1 VLKITV
7 NFDYI
12 VLGAGIAGLHI
23 GALLSQHG
31 KVVVLEKTNEIG
43 GRAKVVEKNG
53 FKLDFGAH
61 PIRFGPKSDL
71 GESLEEIGKPIEFI
85 KPGKIWAFLDD
96 GTKTIYPS
104 GGIMAA
110 IKSKLVPF
118 FKTLKL
124 VLKIKKMTE
133 QEFIDLYDISLEE
146 WFNKENITPKIQKFL
161 TMTSATLQVNPFIE
175 RSSAGETLQDIRKTL
190 DIGSVYYPRGGWSEI
205 FSRFSDKI
213 KENGEIRL
221 KSEVS
226 EIIIKDGKAI
236 GVKIGDEIIN
246 GEKIISTI
254 PVQQLF
260 TILDEKLCDNDFIK
274 KCKNLRPT
282 AGVSIDFCLSKPIS
296 DIDGGIMLESPLGF
310 GFIPSNISPE
320 VAPEGKSLMTF
331 FTITNVE
338 DIKDKNKSNEIY
350 QHLRSTILRFFP
362 EIENNLDFERPLF
375 HEMIDGVEVN
385 TEQHR
390 LKRLGNKIEGISN
403 LFITGDSVGGEG
415 AGGDVGHTSVRNCYE
430 KIVRR

>member
-1 VLKITV
+1 MFKIAT

-43 GRAKVVEKNG
+43 GRAKVVEKDG

-71 GESLEEIGKPIEFI
+71 GKSLEEIGKPIEFI
-85 KPGKIWAFLDD
+85 KPGKVWAFLDN

-104 GGIMAA
+104 GGIIAVL
-110 IKSKLVPF
+110 KSKMVPF

-124 VLKIKKMTE
+124 MLKIKKMTE
-133 QEFIDLYDISLEE
+133 QEFIDLYDMSLEE
-146 WFNKENITPKIQKFL
+146 WFNKENITTKIRKFL
-161 TMTSATLQVNPFIE
+161 TMASATLQVNPFIE
-175 RSSAGETLQDIRKTL
+175 RSSAGETLQNIRKVL

-205 FSRFSDKI
+205 FSRFSEKI

-221 KSEVS
+221 KSEIS
-226 EIIIKDGKAI
+226 EIIVKESKVI
-236 GVKIGDEIIN
+236 GVKIGVEIIK
-246 GEKIISTI
+246 GDKIISTI

-260 TILDEKLCDNDFIK
+260 TILDEKLCDKDFVTRCQGL
-274 KCKNLRPT
+274 KCT
-282 AGVSIDFCLSKPIS
+282 AGISIDFCLSKPIS
-296 DIDGGIMLESPLGF
+296 DIDGGIILENPLGF

-320 VAPEGKSLMTF
+320 VAPEGKSLITF

-338 DIKDKNKSNEIY
+338 DIKDKSKSNEIY
-350 QHLRSTILRFFP
+350 KDLKSTILRFFP
-362 EIENNLDFERPLF
+362 EIENNLEFERSLF

-390 LKRLGNKIEGISN
+390 LKRPGNEIKEISN

-415 AGGDVGHTSVRNCYE
+415 AGGDVGHTSVRNCYK
-430 KIVRR
+430 KIVGR

>member
-1 VLKITV
+1 MLKITV

>member
-1 VLKITV
+1 MLKITV

-12 VLGAGIAGLHI
+12 ILGAGIAGLHI

-71 GESLEEIGKPIEFI
+71 GESIEEIGKPIEFI

>member
-12 VLGAGIAGLHI
+12 ILGAGIAGLHI

-71 GESLEEIGKPIEFI
+71 GESIEEIGKPIEFI

>member
-1 VLKITV
+1 MFKITV

-12 VLGAGIAGLHI
+12 VIGGGIAGLHI
-23 GALLSQHG
+23 GALLNQHG

-43 GRAKVVEKNG
+43 GRAKVVEKDG

-85 KPGKIWAFLDD
+85 KPGKVLAFLDD
-96 GTKTIYPS
+96 GSITTYPS
-104 GGIMAA
+104 GGIIAVL
-110 IKSKLVPF
+110 KSKLVPF

-124 VLKIKKMTE
+124 MIMIKKMAE
-133 QEFIDLYDISLEE
+133 QEFIALYDMSLEE
-146 WFNKENITPKIQKFL
+146 WFNMENIIPKIREFL
-161 TMTSATLQVNPFIE
+161 TMASATLQVNPFIE
-175 RSSAGETLQDIRKTL
+175 RSSAGETLQNIRKVL
-190 DIGSVYYPRGGWSEI
+190 DIGSVYYPRGGWNEI
-205 FSRFSDKI
+205 FSRFSEKI

-221 KSEVS
+221 KSEIA
-226 EIIIKDGKAI
+226 EIIVKEGKAI
-236 GVKIGDEIIN
+236 GVKIGAEIIK
-246 GEKIISTI
+246 GKKIISTI

-260 TILDEKLCDNDFIK
+260 TILDENLCDKDYIN

-296 DIDGGIMLESPLGF
+296 DIDGGIMLENPLGF

-350 QHLRSTILRFFP
+350 QHLRSAILRFFP
-362 EIENNLDFERPLF
+362 EIENNLEFERPLF
-375 HEMIDGVEVN
+375 HDMIDGVEVN
-385 TEQHR
+385 IEQHR
-390 LKRLGNKIEGISN
+390 LKRPGNEIKEISN

-415 AGGDVGHTSVRNCYE
+415 AGGDIGHTSVRNCYE
-430 KIVRR
+430 IIIGK

>member
-1 VLKITV
+1 MFKITV

-12 VLGAGIAGLHI
+12 VIGGGIAGLHI
-23 GALLSQHG
+23 GALLNQHG

-43 GRAKVVEKNG
+43 GRAKVVEKDG

-85 KPGKIWAFLDD
+85 KPGKVLAFLDD
-96 GTKTIYPS
+96 GSITTYPS
-104 GGIMAA
+104 GGIIAVL
-110 IKSKLVPF
+110 KSKLVPF

-124 VLKIKKMTE
+124 MIMIKKMAE
-133 QEFIDLYDISLEE
+133 QEFIALYDMSLEE
-146 WFNKENITPKIQKFL
+146 WFNMENIIPKIREFL
-161 TMTSATLQVNPFIE
+161 TMASATLQVNPFIE
-175 RSSAGETLQDIRKTL
+175 RSSAGETLQNIRKVL
-190 DIGSVYYPRGGWSEI
+190 DIGSVYYPRGGWNEI
-205 FSRFSDKI
+205 FSRFSEKI

-221 KSEVS
+221 KSEIA
-226 EIIIKDGKAI
+226 EIIVKEGKAI
-236 GVKIGDEIIN
+236 GVKIGNNIIK
-246 GEKIISTI
+246 GDKIISTI

-260 TILDEKLCDNDFIK
+260 TILDENLCDKDYIN

-296 DIDGGIMLESPLGF
+296 DIDGGIMLENPLGF

-350 QHLRSTILRFFP
+350 QHLRSAILRFFP
-362 EIENNLDFERPLF
+362 EIENNLEFERPLF
-375 HEMIDGVEVN
+375 HDMIDGVEVN
-385 TEQHR
+385 IEQHR
-390 LKRLGNKIEGISN
+390 LKRPGNEIKEISN

-415 AGGDVGHTSVRNCYE
+415 AGGDIGHTSVRNCYE
-430 KIVRR
+430 IIIGK